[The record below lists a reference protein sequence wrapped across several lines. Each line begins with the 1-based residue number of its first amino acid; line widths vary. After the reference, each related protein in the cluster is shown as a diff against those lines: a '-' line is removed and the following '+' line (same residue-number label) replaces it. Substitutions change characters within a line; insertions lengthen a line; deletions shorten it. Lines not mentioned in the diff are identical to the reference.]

1 MTRASVIFL
10 TYNQEKFVS
19 EALRAALEQ
28 DFDDYE
34 IIIADDGSTDATSE
48 IISRLVDT
56 HARRHLVRFLPKEP
70 NMGLVRN
77 WNRAIAAARGEVL
90 VVMAGDD
97 ISSADRLAVTFQIF
111 KDNPEVMVVMSQVS
125 IINES
130 GDEIVAEW
138 ELQRRADSIHRASAD
153 SFGLDFWYGAPT
165 LGACGSYRRVLSTA
179 FSPIDAAKAEDEV
192 FIYRGFLLGSLAYTP
207 KNLVKW
213 RWHGRNLSMGAWSEV
228 DAPATTLAT
237 VAKFYQGRAEYCEQ
251 FRKDS
256 QQAYDQGL
264 LTADRLESE
273 RAKIRKYE
281 AALRLGFLTISPT
294 AKWVPWLAAAGRF
307 LLSHSL
313 TWRAWRH
320 VVISGIKFS
329 LPITQKVRHFS
340 PARPTSPNQKT

>member
-1 MTRASVIFL
+1 MKASIIFL
-10 TYNQEKFVS
+10 TYNQEVFVA
-19 EALRAALEQ
+19 EALRGALEQ

-48 IISRLVDT
+48 IISRLVDA

-97 ISSADRLAVTFQIF
+97 ISSANRLAVTSRIF
-111 KDNPEVMVVMSQVS
+111 EDNSEVMVVMSQVS

-130 GDEIVAEW
+130 GDELVAEW
-138 ELQRRADSIHRASAD
+138 EPQRRADSIHRASAY
-153 SFGLDFWYGAPT
+153 SFGLDFWHGAPT

-179 FSPIDAAKAEDEV
+179 FSPIDEAKAEDEV

-264 LTADRLESE
+264 LTVDRLESE
-273 RAKIRKYE
+273 LAKIRKYE
-281 AALRLGFLTISPT
+281 AALRLGFLTIAPT

-307 LLSHSL
+307 LRSHSL

-329 LPITQKVRHFS
+329 LPIRQKVRHFS
-340 PARPTSPNQKT
+340 SARPTSPTPKT